1 MDLRG
6 LAEVGDEVELDVA
19 AFLDGVVELEESGEF
34 CEKLGVAGF
43 EVGFIEK
50 FDGGGDDV
58 ESLFAGF
65 RFGFGEVGGKSG
77 KVARGGRDEFFRLV
91 EDFGLSGG
99 GFCVDFW
106 RGVEGVFEAG
116 EENLGAGEDGREEGA
131 GLLGQEDEMAEVFRL
146 FESLEEGVLGGFVH
160 GVGRSDDEKAILR
173 LAAVRQSEKL
183 ANLLDGNDAGG
194 FRLVGIEVEGVFRGW
209 QVVIGGCWRGFC
221 FCAGL
226 WLGEGFEFRVGRDDE
241 NRAAGFAGD
250 FGEVGEVVEKHYA
263 SMILVNS
270 SGKGAVKVLRMPFTT
285 PVTGSFSVPGMVISS
300 SRAWRRRRVFGLGSS
315 P

>member
-1 MDLRG
+1 MNLRG
-6 LAEVGDEVELDVA
+6 SAEVGDEMEFDVA
-19 AFLDGVVELEESGEF
+19 AFLDGVVEFEEGGEF
-34 CEKLGVAGF
+34 CKELGVAGF

-58 ESLFAGF
+58 ESLFPGF
-65 RFGFGEVGGKSG
+65 RFGFGEVGSDDGEI
-77 KVARGGRDEFFRLV
+77 ARGGGDEFFRLV
-91 EDFGLSGG
+91 ENLGLSGG
-99 GFCVDFW
+99 GFRVDFW

-131 GLLGQEDEMAEVFRL
+131 GLFGQEGEMAEVFRL

-160 GVGRSDDEKAILR
+160 GVGRSDDKKAIFR
-173 LAAVRQSEKL
+173 LAAVRQSEEL
-183 ANLLDGNDAGG
+183 ANLLDGNDASG
-194 FRLVGIEVEGVFRGW
+194 FRFVGIEVEGVFRGR
-209 QVVIGGCWRGFC
+209 QGVIGGCWWGFC

-226 WLGEGFEFRVGRDDE
+226 WFGEGFEFRVGRDDE

-250 FGEVGEVVEKHYA
+250 FGDVGEAVEKHYA
-263 SMILVNS
+263 SMIFVNS
-270 SGKGAVKVLRMPFTT
+270 LGKGAVKVLRMPFTT
-285 PVTGSFSVPGMVISS
+285 PVAGSFSVPGMVISS